1 MDTQHTD
8 VAFHRRLAGE
18 FFRPRS
24 QRKRP
29 GIFWAHILLLM
40 ATLSIGV
47 LLGVYGSED
56 AARPETGAPLQALP
70 PSTSVALVSI
80 GTCT

>member
-18 FFRPRS
+18 FSRPRL
-24 QRKRP
+24 QRKRL
-29 GIFWAHILLLM
+29 GIFWAEVLLM
-40 ATLSIGV
+40 AALSAGV
-47 LLGVYGSED
+47 LVGVCGSED

-80 GTCT
+80 GTST

>member
-8 VAFHRRLAGE
+8 LAFHRRLADE
-18 FFRPRS
+18 FFRPRP

-29 GIFWAHILLLM
+29 GIFWADILVM
-40 ATLSIGV
+40 ATLSVGV
-47 LLGVYGSED
+47 LVGVCGTED

-80 GTCT
+80 GTSM